1 MLDALE
7 KMTVTQ
13 QQQFQDTAN
22 KLLQSTFLS
31 RDKRDNKEA
40 YYFLMSYK
48 DLFDEF
54 FKILGLEIT
63 LDMPTGSVMLSGA
76 TNAFSLKLR
85 RDETIVL
92 LILRLLYNE
101 KMKDTSLNENIVCAI
116 SDIHEKYDYLE
127 IKRKLNKTDLISAI
141 RLFRKYNLIEVTG
154 DIQSSSTKLV
164 ILPTI
169 LMAIKTEDISVVVN
183 TINKITQDDFNKNS
197 GEANA

>member
-31 RDKRDNKEA
+31 RDKRNNKEA

-169 LMAIKTEDISVVVN
+169 LMAINTEDITMVVN
-183 TINKITQDDFNKNS
+183 TINKITQDEYNKNN
-197 GEANA
+197 GEAN

>member
-101 KMKDTSLNENIVCAI
+101 KMKDTSSNENIVCAI

-169 LMAIKTEDISVVVN
+169 LMAINTEDITMVVN
-183 TINKITQDDFNKNS
+183 TINKITQDEYNKNN
-197 GEANA
+197 GEAN